1 MRSSPGRM
9 EEVVRNIS
17 FDIAGNGKK
26 GPQVP
31 LGSYISRQ

>member
-1 MRSSPGRM
+1 M
-9 EEVVRNIS
+9 EEGVRRLS
-17 FDIAGNGKK
+17 FDVAGNGKK